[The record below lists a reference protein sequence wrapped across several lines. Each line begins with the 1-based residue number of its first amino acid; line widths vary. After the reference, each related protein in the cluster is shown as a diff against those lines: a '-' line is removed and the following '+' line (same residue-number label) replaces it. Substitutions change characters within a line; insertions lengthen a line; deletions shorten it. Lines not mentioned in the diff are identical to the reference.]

1 MNKFIGFALILLLVS
16 CSTNT
21 VVLDSWKDPNT
32 SVQQEHFKKV
42 SVIALVKNELIRQRI
57 EDRYAEINPVF
68 HTSYPFLNNKTAID
82 KEMLI
87 KLLKSEDYDGVVTMR
102 LVDTKK
108 ETDYVQGNTMPY
120 YGYYPYAGYG
130 TLFGGWYYTY
140 SPYYYSP
147 GYYVENT
154 YYIVETNVFS
164 LKENKL
170 IWSAITKT
178 QQFTDIEN
186 GLNDIIQAL
195 VNQMKKDGSI
205 KLED

>member
-32 SVQQEHFKKV
+32 SVQDEHFKKI
-42 SVIALVKNELIRQRI
+42 SVIGLVKNELTRQRI
-57 EDRYAEINPVF
+57 ESRYAEINPVF